1 MSLKLNF
8 NFILSEWK
16 KPEVIRADVIAGV
29 TAALILIPHSMAC
42 AQLAGL
48 PVYYG
53 LYAAFIPPAIAALFG
68 SSRQLVTGPVAM
80 AALITFATLQSLEIP
95 GTQLYIAYAIMLA
108 LLVGVF
114 RIFLGVF
121 KLGVLVNFLSLPL
134 VVGFTNAAAL
144 IIAASQLDKFFG
156 VEVVKGT
163 YQYQT
168 FLRIVSATPENIHWP
183 TFFMGAGAIML
194 MILLRF
200 INKKIPYVL
209 IAAIV
214 TLLISW
220 KIGYK
225 GKIVGDVPAGLPGFA
240 IPDFRWSILPKLIS
254 GALAITFLGLMEV
267 TSIAKTIAVKTKQRL
282 DINQELI
289 GQGLSN
295 IIGSFFHSF
304 PVSGSFSRTAVNF
317 NAGAVTGMSSVVS
330 SIVVM
335 IALLWLTPLLH
346 YLPQATLAAIIIV
359 AVSSLIKIRPII
371 SAWKTNPLDA
381 SVAIITFFLT
391 LYFAPQ
397 IQNAIFVGVALSLLL
412 FLIKTMR
419 PHVAFLSRHPDGSLC
434 DSAEHELQLC
444 DHISIIRFDGQ
455 LYFGNASYFED
466 KVLETVAQKPD
477 LKCIILDASGI
488 NTVDFSGIEM
498 LRNTTSRLKESGIE
512 LYITRAKF
520 TFMKALIKNG
530 FVDFLGEDNFFNWNT
545 HAINES
551 WKTLGC
557 DHIESCP
564 FYDKNNKTGEIN
576 ESFSY
581 KWKSEKKRQ
590 HKFPS

>member
-1 MSLKLNF
+1 MVIFPFTKW
-8 NFILSEWK
+8 ITEWK
-16 KPEVIRADVIAGV
+16 KPEVVRADIIAGV
-29 TAALILIPHSMAC
+29 TASLVLIPHSMAC

-80 AALITFATLQSLEIP
+80 ASLLTFATLQSLELHSP
-95 GTQLYIAYAIMLA
+95 QQYIAYAILLA
-108 LLVGVF
+108 LTVGLI
-114 RIFLGVF
+114 RIILGIF
-121 KLGVLVNFLSLPL
+121 KLGVLVNFMSLPL

-144 IIAASQLDKFFG
+144 IIATSQLDKFFG
-156 VEVVKGT
+156 VEVAKET

-168 FLRIVSATPENIHWP
+168 VWNIITTACENINWP
-183 TFFMGAGAIML
+183 TFFMAISAVAF
-194 MILLRF
+194 MIVLKT
-200 INKKIPYVL
+200 INKKIPNIL
-209 IAAIV
+209 IVAVA

-220 KIGYK
+220 KFGYK
-225 GKIVGDVPAGLPGFA
+225 GELVGTVPGGLPTFTV
-240 IPDFRWSILPKLIS
+240 PDFQWNIFPKLIS

-267 TSIAKTIAVKTKQRL
+267 TSIAKTIAVKTKQKL

-295 IIGSFFHSF
+295 VVGSFFQSF

-317 NAGAVTGMSSVVS
+317 NSGALTGMASVVS
-330 SIVVM
+330 SVIIMIV
-335 IALLWLTPLLH
+335 LLWLTPALH
-346 YLPQATLAAIIIV
+346 YLPQATLSAIIIV

-381 SVAIITFFLT
+381 FVAIITFCLT

-412 FLIKTMR
+412 FLFKTMR
-419 PHVAFLSRHPDGSLC
+419 PHVAFLSRYSDGTLR
-434 DSAEHELQLC
+434 DVAEHELQLC
-444 DHISIIRFDGQ
+444 DHISIIRFEGQ
-455 LYFGNASYFED
+455 LYFGNANYFED
-466 KVLETVAQKPD
+466 KVLETVAKKPD

-488 NTVDFSGIEM
+488 HTIDFSGVEM
-498 LRNTTSRLKESGIE
+498 LRNTFLRLKDSGIQ
-512 LYITRAKF
+512 LYITRARF
-520 TFMKALIKNG
+520 TFMKILIKN
-530 FVDFLGEDNFFNWNT
+530 DFIDFIGEGNFFNRNRQ
-545 HAINES
+545 AIEHS

-564 FYDKNNKTGEIN
+564 FYK
-576 ESFSY
+576 
-581 KWKSEKKRQ
+581 
-590 HKFPS
+590 